1 MKGHERKK
9 ISRTHRVARGAA
21 IVLAAV
27 GISSAARAEYVL
39 GESPFSGGAPLQS
52 LVTGAAGTSLNN
64 TQLVWGT
71 SLSVNA
77 LSLPSA
83 GKLTVKLADIGWP
96 EALTSLTVLVTD
108 LNGIWQR
115 LDGPGSLLVDVTGP
129 TQLFA
134 ATFARSASGSY
145 GLYNLHATFA
155 ATAPVP
161 LPAAVWLLVSGLA
174 GLTGLRR
181 KRNGARRSAVAPGA

>member
-1 MKGHERKK
+1 MKGNNRSLR
-9 ISRTHRVARGAA
+9 SRARRLAGGVAV
-21 IVLAAV
+21 VLAAV
-27 GISSAARAEYVL
+27 GISSVAHAEFVL
-39 GESPFSGGAPLQS
+39 GESPFAGAPLQS
-52 LVTGAAGTSLNN
+52 LASVGGGTSLNN

-71 SLSVNA
+71 NLSVNA

-83 GKLTVKLADIGWP
+83 GTVTVDLKDMGWP
-96 EALTSLTVLVTD
+96 DALQSLTVLVTD

-134 ATFARSASGSY
+134 AAFARSGNGSF
-145 GLYNLHATFA
+145 GLYNLHAMFN

-161 LPAAVWLLVSGLA
+161 LPAAVWLLVSGLG
-174 GLTGLRR
+174 GLAAVRR
-181 KRNGARRSAVAPGA
+181 KRIR